1 MSLQD
6 EIKISELYTHAG
18 ADYQACLNALGVQKA
33 PFLHT
38 VLGSGYAQA
47 LSKIHQTHP
56 HMKHRGSFS
65 FEKIRGLT
73 AATVPGHPGAF
84 QVYEDTSHSEFF
96 VFQQGRLHGYEG
108 HAPQVAVLPVMAAR
122 FAGVTQFLLTN
133 ASGGLDVAHRPGD
146 VMLIRDQVNMTG
158 LNPLVGPNVV
168 KADGTPLG
176 PRFPDMSQ
184 VYEIQWRE
192 ELRMHLMKSGL
203 KVHEGNYMG
212 LLGPSFETPAEVQLF
227 ASWGMH
233 AVGMSTV
240 WEGIA
245 LKHSGAKVGGL
256 ALISN
261 AACGMGD
268 GKPLDH
274 ELILETCAHSAE
286 KIMDGIFN
294 WIGKLKA

>member
-1 MSLQD
+1 MSQLA
-6 EIKISELYTHAG
+6 ENKISELYTHAG
-18 ADYQACLNALGVQKA
+18 TDYQACLRALGIQKA
-33 PFLHT
+33 PLLHT
-38 VLGSGYAQA
+38 VLGSGYATA
-47 LSKIHQTHP
+47 LSKISQTHP

-84 QVYEDTSHSEFF
+84 QVYEDTTRAEFF

-108 HAPQVAVLPVMAAR
+108 HPPQVAVLPVMAAR

-133 ASGGLDVAHRPGD
+133 ASGGLDVNHRPGD
-146 VMLIRDQVNMTG
+146 VMLIRDQVNLTG
-158 LNPLVGPNVV
+158 LNPLVGPGIL
-168 KADGTPLG
+168 KADGTPVG

-184 VYEIQWRE
+184 VYETKWRE
-192 ELRMHLMKSGL
+192 ELHTELKESGL
-203 KVHEGNYMG
+203 NVHEGVYMG
-212 LLGPSFETPAEVQLF
+212 LLGPSFETPAEVKLF
-227 ASWGMH
+227 ASWGIQ

-245 LKHSGAKVGGL
+245 LKHSGAKVGGI

-274 ELILETCAHSAE
+274 ELILGTCAQASE
-286 KIMDGIFN
+286 KIMHGIFN
-294 WIGKLKA
+294 WIGNLA

>member
-1 MSLQD
+1 MSHLAENPVSD
-6 EIKISELYTHAG
+6 LYANAG
-18 ADYQACLNALGVQKA
+18 NDYQECLRALGIQKA
-33 PFLHT
+33 PTLHT
-38 VLGSGYAQA
+38 VLGSGYATA
-47 LSKIHQTHP
+47 LSRISETHP

-84 QVYEDTSHSEFF
+84 QVYEDSTRGGFF

-108 HAPQVAVLPVMAAR
+108 HSPQVAVLPVMAAR
-122 FAGVTQFLLTN
+122 LAGVTQFLLTN
-133 ASGGLDVAHRPGD
+133 ASGGLDENHRPGD

-168 KADGTPLG
+168 KKDGTLLG

-184 VYEIQWRE
+184 VYEPKWRE
-192 ELRMHLMKSGL
+192 ELSGHLTAAGL
-203 KVHEGNYMG
+203 QVHEGCYLG
-212 LLGPSFETPAEVQLF
+212 LLGPSFETPAEVKLF

-233 AVGMSTV
+233 GVGMSTV
-240 WEGIA
+240 WEAIV
-245 LKHSGAKVGGL
+245 LKHSGARIGGL
-256 ALISN
+256 SLISN

-274 ELILETCAHSAE
+274 DSILKTCASSSE
-286 KIMDGIFN
+286 KIMEGIFN
-294 WIGKLKA
+294 WIEKLSG